1 MWMFIRQTEDA
12 NSSLKP
18 ARFKRSV
25 VITNYGQRT
34 TQRSMITAQIK
45 NPARRLFNPGIE
57 TAIVAGRERIPLDR
71 IRTRLLQP
79 PFVIPG
85 VSSEERRVGKECV
98 STCRCRWSTYH

>member
-1 MWMFIRQTEDA
+1 MWIFIRQTEDA

-18 ARFKRSV
+18 ARVKRSV
-25 VITNYGQRT
+25 VITNFVQRT

-71 IRTRLLQP
+71 NRTRLLQP

-85 VSSEERRVGKECV
+85 VYFGDRKIVVSGKSV
-98 STCRCRWSTYH
+98 SVR